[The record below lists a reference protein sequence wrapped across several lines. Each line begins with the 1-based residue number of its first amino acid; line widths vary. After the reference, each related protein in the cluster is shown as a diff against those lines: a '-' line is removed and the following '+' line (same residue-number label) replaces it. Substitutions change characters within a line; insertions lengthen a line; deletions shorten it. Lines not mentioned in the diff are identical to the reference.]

1 MKNKKKL
8 RKIII
13 SIVILMILLIV
24 AIICI
29 IASKKSKSEAQSKI
43 MGIYDETQNSVPHL
57 KFTNVTNLSLCSSDK
72 TSQVEI
78 AKKFRSIFEEEI
90 PNIYGNIN
98 GLNENQ
104 IRSYYRS
111 HEETIKSGIY
121 NIEEN
126 DFVKLCNKI
135 QSMKSN
141 LNTDFSVCDF
151 SIKDNYV
158 IAECK
163 YQNDETIKFK
173 LTKYQILSFIE

>member
-1 MKNKKKL
+1 MKKK
-8 RKIII
+8 KNINKVII
-13 SIVILMILLIV
+13 SIVILIILLIV

-29 IASKKSKSEAQSKI
+29 INNKKSKSEAKSRI
-43 MGIYDETQNSVPHL
+43 MGVYDETQNLEPHL
-57 KFTNVTNLSLCSSDK
+57 KFTNVSNLSLCSSDK
-72 TSQVEI
+72 TNQVEI
-78 AKKFRSIFEEEI
+78 AKKIQIIFEDEI
-90 PNIYGNIN
+90 PKIYENTN

-104 IRSYYRS
+104 IRLYYKS
-111 HEETIKSGIY
+111 HEETIKSKIY

-135 QSMKSN
+135 NNMKSN
-141 LNTDFSVCDF
+141 LNTDFTVCDF
-151 SIKDNYV
+151 TVKDNYV